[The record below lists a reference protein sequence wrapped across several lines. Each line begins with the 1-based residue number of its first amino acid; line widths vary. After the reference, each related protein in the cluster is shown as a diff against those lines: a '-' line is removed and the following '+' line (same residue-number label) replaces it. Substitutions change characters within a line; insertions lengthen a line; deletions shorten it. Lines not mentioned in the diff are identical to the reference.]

1 MDVAGQV
8 LQHTLTLAVRAA
20 AETTAAAATAAAASA
35 PGAAPENERPGWYKI
50 VGIVL
55 AIASGLSIGVSF
67 VLKKIGLLRA
77 NVKYNEEAGEGFGYL
92 RTPMWWFGMTLSMC
106 ILETMGNI
114 NLLTS
119 DCQQ

>member
-8 LQHTLTLAVRAA
+8 LYHTIELAVRATETTASATSTTTGA
-20 AETTAAAATAAAASA
+20 APATTTAAA
-35 PGAAPENERPGWYKI
+35 GEFERPGWYKI

-55 AIASGLSIGVSF
+55 AIASGLFIGISF

-92 RTPMWWFGMTLSMC
+92 RTPMWWFGMTLSTLSKKITRR
-106 ILETMGNI
+106 ILR
-114 NLLTS
+114 
-119 DCQQ
+119 